1 MANSNNDKVAFLDYE
16 GLALFKSN
24 SDKLYLPVV
33 ISGSLTGNG
42 TSVSTTI
49 SNNKIKDSMVPYIRF
64 TSDPSVIAD
73 TISIT
78 VDTGSVVVSATVNG
92 TVTFTITLT
101 EAQ

>member
-1 MANSNNDKVAFLDYE
+1 MADSNNEDMSYLDYE
-16 GLALFKSN
+16 GLQTYKQN
-24 SDKLYLPVV
+24 SDKLYLPVI

-49 SNNKIKDSMVPYIRF
+49 SNNKIKDSMIPYIHF

-73 TISIT
+73 TVSVT

-92 TVTFTITLT
+92 TITFTITLT